1 MQTFLLVFV
10 IIIIAI
16 IGLGMLIYFLLSKR
30 QETIRTDS
38 DSPNDSEGKQVSPHL
53 ETEEVVNIIDV
64 KFKGYA
70 GKYTYATPHNDV
82 KKDQCVLVLT
92 QDGIRCARVVSSSK
106 GVKVS
111 DLTTPL
117 FLLQSIICVAD
128 ESDLEYYQ

>member
-16 IGLGMLIYFLLSKR
+16 IGLGMLIYFLLSNR
-30 QETIRTDS
+30 QETVETDS
-38 DSPNDSEGKQVSPHL
+38 KLSGIEGNQEHPQL

-70 GKYTYATPHNDV
+70 GKYTYATPHNNV

-106 GVKVS
+106 VVKVC